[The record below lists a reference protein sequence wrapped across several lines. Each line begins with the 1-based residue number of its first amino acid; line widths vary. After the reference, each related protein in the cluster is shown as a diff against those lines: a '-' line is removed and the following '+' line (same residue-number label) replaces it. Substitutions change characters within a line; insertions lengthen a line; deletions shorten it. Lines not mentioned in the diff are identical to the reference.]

1 MEKILNAE
9 EILMIKKTPI
19 VRPYNSDKE
28 GYKGKNYRIYAY
40 GEKAFAL
47 HEDEDFHNEFADGNI
62 AKLMIVLN
70 DDDQWSYSNHN
81 TFNQLIRVASKSAE
95 LEAVKLGAVKVKP
108 VENEA
113 QLNAL
118 G

>member
-1 MEKILNAE
+1 MEKILNSE

-40 GEKAFAL
+40 GEKAFAV
-47 HEDEDFHNEFADGNI
+47 HEDDSFHTDFAEGNVG
-62 AKLMIVLN
+62 KLMIVLN
-70 DDDQWSYSNHN
+70 DEGQWSYANHN

-95 LEAVKLGAVKVKP
+95 LEAVKLGAVKVRP
-108 VENEA
+108 VDEA

>member
-19 VRPYNSDKE
+19 VRAYNSDKE
-28 GYKGKNYRIYAY
+28 GYKGKNYRIYAF
-40 GEKAFAL
+40 GEKAFAV
-47 HEDEDFHNEFADGNI
+47 HEDEDFHKEFANGNL
-62 AKLMIVLN
+62 AKVMIVLN
-70 DDDQWSYSNHN
+70 DEGQWSYANHN
-81 TFNQLIRVASKSAE
+81 TFDQLIRVASKSAE

-108 VENEA
+108 VDEA